1 MPIDDRLAKLLLEDN
16 IITRLKQAEGDID
29 LLQKLATIKS
39 VDLQTLPVPGE
50 VPNPTIDNAAKLN
63 NVFLSDEFTG
73 MASQGNWFW
82 GLNWDYGTD
91 TTIES
96 MDALFFAGYVANLFP
111 YCPGIIRITSSITDA
126 YFILQSPFLVANLFD
141 NIQFVVFC
149 EQTLTAGEGYI
160 FGLTPDPSASTFE
173 VDGSSE
179 GIYFKYEFGDGNWQA
194 ITRDSGGVTQTD
206 TGIAF
211 DAAFPQLLFEIK
223 RSTTD
228 VFQFYINKTLVAT
241 HTTNI
246 TAVPLQAIFGAK
258 MNAPGSWYIY
268 IDYFSLQIAP
278 FVQRW
283 T

>member
-1 MPIDDRLAKLLLEDN
+1 MMDDRLAKALYENNILARQQSDERRLALLE
-16 IITRLKQAEGDID
+16 
-29 LLQKLATIKS
+29 KLSTTG
-39 VDLQTLPVPGE
+39 LTFEPLPIPGE
-50 VPNPTIDNAAKLN
+50 TPNPTIDNTAKLN

-73 MASQGNWFW
+73 MASQASWFW
-82 GLNWDYGTD
+82 GLNWDFGGATD
-91 TTIES
+91 TENV
-96 MDALFFAGYVANLFP
+96 DASFLALYVANLFP
-111 YCPGIIRITSSITDA
+111 YCPGIIRITSSSADA
-126 YFILQSPFLVANLFD
+126 YFILQSPLLVANLFD

-179 GIYFKYEFGDGNWQA
+179 GLYFKYEFGDGNWQA
-194 ITRDSGGVTQTD
+194 ITRDSLGITQTD

-211 DAAFPQLLFEIK
+211 DAASPQILFEIK

-228 VFQFYINKTLVAT
+228 VFQFYINKILVAT

-246 TAVPLQAIFGAK
+246 STETLQAIFGAK